1 MGFVAAAY
9 LIVAALF
16 VAYVLTLIGRQRL
29 IAEMADA
36 STSPRNQA

>member
-1 MGFVAAAY
+1 MGFVVAAY

-16 VAYVLTLIGRQRL
+16 AAYVVTLIGRQRL

-36 STSPRNQA
+36 AASPREPA